1 MPTPDRAVSK
11 AQGLGSPAMLPVEEA
26 LIAAGKVLAERVDR
40 LRFSDPVSYVYNPLQ
55 YAWAPYEQYL
65 RSYASGPRR
74 VIFLGMNPGPF
85 GMVQTGIPFGEVK
98 AVKQWLRIEGEVV
111 APKRQHPARPITGF
125 NCQRSE
131 ISGQRL
137 WGFFAAQFGTP
148 DRFFREHL
156 VLNYCPLAF
165 LEETGRN
172 RTPDKLPASE
182 KEALFGAC
190 DEHLQ
195 RAISAL
201 KPEWLVCIGG
211 FACERG
217 QEAKSQTGGT
227 FKVCQILHPSPASPA
242 ANRGW
247 AEAVLSQLRTHGVM

>member
-1 MPTPDRAVSK
+1 M
-11 AQGLGSPAMLPVEEA
+11 
-26 LIAAGKVLAERVDR
+26 IAAGKLLARQVDR
-40 LRFSDPVSYVYNPLQ
+40 LRFSAPVSYVYNPLI

-65 RSYASGPRR
+65 RTYASGTRR

-85 GMVQTGIPFGEVK
+85 GMVQTGIPFGEIN
-98 AVKQWLRIEGEVV
+98 AVTRWLRITAEVS

-125 NCQRSE
+125 DCTRSE

-137 WGFFAAQFGTP
+137 WGFFEAQFKTP

-172 RTPDKLPASE
+172 RTPDKLPAVE
-182 KEALFGAC
+182 KQALFAAC
-190 DEHLQ
+190 DEHLKS
-195 RAISAL
+195 AISAL
-201 KPEWLVCIGG
+201 QPEWLVCVGG

-217 QEAKSQTGGT
+217 QEAKSQTGGA
-227 FKVCQILHPSPASPA
+227 FQVCQILHPSPASPA

-247 AEAVLSQLRTHGVM
+247 AEAVLKQLQTSGVM